1 MLSIIIVGYNCANE
15 ILVCL
20 RSIYAHPPT
29 GGFEVIYVD
38 NASRDGSARLVA
50 ETFPAVQVIASAR
63 NEGYQVA
70 NNRGLD
76 AARGDILL
84 LLNPDTVV
92 RPSAIDTLVGFLRE
106 HPAVGAASP
115 RCVFPDG
122 RLQWTVAPF
131 PSLAIIQHWFW
142 QAHPSLA
149 RIRGHRLAA
158 GGPAEVSTREQDY
171 AYGACLAVKRDVI
184 AVVGRLDERYFLVGG
199 EVAWS
204 REIRRAG
211 WQVFHVAEAVIEH
224 HESVARK
231 RRSWLSELDWIT
243 AHRRLLYTYE
253 GLRAG
258 MLGDLLFSVHLVL
271 FAAARFAAPMRSKHA
286 ASDAR

>member
-1 MLSIIIVGYNCANE
+1 MLSIIIVGHNCADV
-15 ILVCL
+15 ITPCL
-20 RSIYAHPPT
+20 RSLHAHPPT
-29 GGFEVIYVD
+29 DAFEVIYVD

-50 ETFPAVQVIASAR
+50 DTFPSVRVIPNTR
-63 NEGYQVA
+63 NEGYQAA

-76 AARGDILL
+76 VARGDILL
-84 LLNPDTVV
+84 LLNPDTVI
-92 RPSAIDTLVGFLRE
+92 RPGAIDTLARFLRE
-106 HPAVGAASP
+106 RPSVGAASP

-131 PSLAIIQHWFW
+131 PSLAIIRHWFW
-142 QAHPSLA
+142 QAHPALA
-149 RIRGHRLAA
+149 RLRGRSLVAS
-158 GGPAEVSTREQDY
+158 GPAEVSTREQDY

-211 WQVFHVAEAVIEH
+211 WQVFHVAEAEIEH

-231 RRSWLSELDWIT
+231 RRSWLSELDWVT

-258 MLGDLLFSVHLVL
+258 MVGDLLFSVHLVL
-271 FAAARFAAPMRSKHA
+271 FAGARLARPMRSGPR
-286 ASDAR
+286 ARDVR